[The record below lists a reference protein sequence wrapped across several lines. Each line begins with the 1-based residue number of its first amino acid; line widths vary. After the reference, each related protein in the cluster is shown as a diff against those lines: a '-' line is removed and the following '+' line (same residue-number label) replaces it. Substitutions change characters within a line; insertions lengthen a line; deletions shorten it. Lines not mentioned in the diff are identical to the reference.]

1 MYEYKCIYTHYYIY
15 VYIYSMFGVRRLSK
29 SGFQVTH
36 HMTQRYF
43 NVLLSRM
50 QSISSRCGSTRIP
63 SMHLIIFQ
71 NLQTYNLFANIGL
84 ERRLLVFKNIL
95 TPSSFPIH
103 NSTR

>member
-1 MYEYKCIYTHYYIY
+1 MNIN
-15 VYIYSMFGVRRLSK
+15 VYILIYISMSIFTQCSERVRRLSK

-63 SMHLIIFQ
+63 SMHLMIFLK
-71 NLQTYNLFANIGL
+71 LQTYNLFANIGL